1 MTYAFILSLLAGL
14 STAIGGLMPLFQKKV
29 SSSFLCFS
37 LGLSAGVMVYVSFME
52 ILPESISLLENS
64 FSPRISG
71 LIALACFF
79 LGMFFIALI
88 DKAIPENENPHEFGT
103 EFSLQKM
110 GLFSAL
116 VIAIHN
122 FPEGLATF
130 LSAYEDPA
138 QGISIAIAIALH
150 NIPEGIT
157 VSAPIYHATGV
168 KRKAFM
174 MSLFSGLAEPLG
186 ALLGFILIKT
196 IFPSSVLSYVYAAV
210 AGIMIYL
217 SFDEILPTAE
227 TYGRHHLVIW
237 GVILGM
243 LIMGISLAL
252 L

>member
-1 MTYAFILSLLAGL
+1 MVYAFLLSLLAGL
-14 STAIGGLMPLFQKKV
+14 SSAVGGTLPLFQKKV
-29 SSSFLCFS
+29 SSTFLCFS

-52 ILPESISLLENS
+52 IMSESIHMLSNMFNEK
-64 FSPRISG
+64 IAG

-88 DKAIPENENPHEFGT
+88 DKVIPENENPHEFGN

-130 LSAYEDPA
+130 LTAYEDPA

-157 VSAPIYHATGV
+157 VAAPIYHATGN
-168 KRKAFM
+168 KKKAFL

-186 ALLGFILIKT
+186 ALIGFMLLKT
-196 IFPSSVLSYVYAAV
+196 FFTTDVLSYIYAAV
-210 AGIMIYL
+210 AGIMVYL

-227 TYGRHHLVIW
+227 TYGKHHIVIW
-237 GVILGM
+237 GVLLGM
-243 LIMGISLAL
+243 FIMGVSLAL

>member
-1 MTYAFILSLLAGL
+1 MGYAFLLSLLAGL
-14 STAIGGLMPLFQKKV
+14 STAIGGLLPLFQKKV

-52 ILPESISLLENS
+52 IMPESIELLSLTY
-64 FSPRISG
+64 SPRVSN
-71 LIALACFF
+71 LIALGCFF

-88 DKAIPENENPHEFGT
+88 DKVIPENENPHEFGN
-103 EFSLQKM
+103 EFALQKM
-110 GLFSAL
+110 GVFSAL

-130 LSAYEDPA
+130 LSAYEDPS
-138 QGISIAIAIALH
+138 QGLSIAIAIALH

-157 VSAPIYHATGV
+157 VAAPIYHATG
-168 KRKAFM
+168 KKSKAFL
-174 MSLFSGLAEPLG
+174 MSLFSGLAEPVG
-186 ALLGFILIKT
+186 ALLGFLLIKT
-196 IFPSSVLSYVYAAV
+196 IFPEGVLYYVYAAV

-237 GVILGM
+237 GVLLGM
-243 LIMGISLAL
+243 FIMGISLAL